1 MPKERS
7 QRFKSKNQS
16 NKERLNSF
24 KDRETR

>member
-7 QRFKSKNQS
+7 YKFKSKNQN